1 MAGAAYNAGDLAQ
14 ATALMDEVLGLDRT
28 AQDKRGITGSLLNL
42 GQLAL
47 DQGQPRRAAALVEE
61 GLVLARELGDVF
73 RISAAV
79 GLLCLVAL
87 AEEDVPQAS
96 MRSKEALELVLQV
109 DSHEARAWTHHSD
122 RISGR
127 GHGIGMPIVRRG
139 RSVAGC
145 YGDSTLPSYFVI
157 STTGT

>member
-1 MAGAAYNAGDLAQ
+1 
-14 ATALMDEVLGLDRT
+14 MDEVLGLDRT

-87 AEEDVPQAS
+87 AEEDIPQAA
-96 MRSKEALELVLQV
+96 MRSKETLELVLQV
-109 DSHEARAWTHHSD
+109 DSHEARAWTLGLITQAAFLAGDMASECRLFGAAEVLRDAMGAPLYHH
-122 RISGR
+122 IS
-127 GHGIGMPIVRRG
+127 
-139 RSVAGC
+139 
-145 YGDSTLPSYFVI
+145 
-157 STTGT
+157 

>member
-1 MAGAAYNAGDLAQ
+1 
-14 ATALMDEVLGLDRT
+14 MDEVLGLDRT

-87 AEEDVPQAS
+87 AEEDVPQAA
-96 MRSKEALELVLQV
+96 MRSKEALELVVQV
-109 DSHEARAWTHHSD
+109 DSHEARA
-122 RISGR
+122 
-127 GHGIGMPIVRRG
+127 
-139 RSVAGC
+139 
-145 YGDSTLPSYFVI
+145 
-157 STTGT
+157 